1 VFSKSLIEQKSF
13 KSRFKTVSE
22 SLMRTVCV
30 SEFQIVGAEDWK
42 ARLEK
47 FVLMNGLSSSGMA
60 AECKV
65 WMQAHSAIRQCR

>member
-13 KSRFKTVSE
+13 KSTVDLKTVRE

-30 SEFQIVGAEDWK
+30 SEFQTVGAEDRK

-47 FVLMNGLSSSGMA
+47 SVS
-60 AECKV
+60 
-65 WMQAHSAIRQCR
+65 